1 IIFIDTPGI
10 HQGHSLINRRLMDT
24 ALQTLD
30 DVDGVVWLLDA
41 HDRIKQDEE
50 RIAETLRGV
59 KTPVLIVLNKI
70 DLVAKSRLLP
80 LMEKCAAL
88 LPGKEIVPVSAL
100 KGEGLDIVLEIAE
113 GWLPEGPQYFTQ
125 GEHTDQT
132 ERFLASEIVREK
144 VFLLTREEI
153 PYGVAVTIDEFTEK
167 EEKNLIVIA
176 ATIHTERDSH
186 KGILIGKHGS
196 MLKEI
201 GKQAREDLE
210 GLLGCRI
217 FLELFVR
224 VDPGWTQDP
233 RAQGDRRRSSRGH
246 PRSQLRRSALGRA
259 ALPAGRY
266 RRPGF
271 QRGARPRRERAEP
284 EPARRRRSRRDFVPV
299 RRQGRAQPARSRGRG
314 SIAPLRQAGFFRRQ
328 QARFQ
333 AARGQS
339 LRILRARHRAALFD
353 FRRARPG
360 HSRSDG

>member
-1 IIFIDTPGI
+1 MTDASRKNKKKNAPVFRSGYVAIIGRPNVGKSTLLNRILGEKVAIVSPKPQTTRNRVSGIRTTEASQIIFIDTPGI

-30 DVDGVVWLLDA
+30 DVDGVLWLLDA

-59 KTPVLIVLNKI
+59 ETPVLIVLNKI
-70 DLVAKSRLLP
+70 DLVAKGRLLP

-100 KGEGLDIVLEIAE
+100 KGEGLEIVLDIVER
-113 GWLPEGPQYFTQ
+113 WLPEGPRYFTQ

-186 KGILIGKHGS
+186 KGILIGKHAS

-201 GKQAREDLE
+201 GKQAREELE

-233 RAQGDRRRSSRGH
+233 R
-246 PRSQLRRSALGRA
+246 
-259 ALPAGRY
+259 
-266 RRPGF
+266 
-271 QRGARPRRERAEP
+271 
-284 EPARRRRSRRDFVPV
+284 
-299 RRQGRAQPARSRGRG
+299 
-314 SIAPLRQAGFFRRQ
+314 
-328 QARFQ
+328 
-333 AARGQS
+333 S
-339 LRILRARHRAALFD
+339 LTEMGL
-353 FRRARPG
+353 
-360 HSRSDG
+360 